1 MKCYDSYQDLMFLK
15 SLKRSHL
22 AIYVSVALANN
33 CLAFRGG
40 SFLLLLGGIDA
51 LNAKNDEVYRNV
63 KLKRNRM
70 RSAQRAHEQR
80 AYCRLRELVPS
91 LQSQQRKA
99 SKLETLKHTCAY
111 IRYLKEILEK
121 LQMIKLQRDETEKSK
136 EGDNLAKAGVIGE
149 VPRNNELTCWE
160 IMTKYS
166 YVCKVDIAKQHTEF
180 K

>member
-1 MKCYDSYQDLMFLK
+1 M
-15 SLKRSHL
+15 
-22 AIYVSVALANN
+22 
-33 CLAFRGG
+33 
-40 SFLLLLGGIDA
+40 LLGGIDA

-149 VPRNNELTCWE
+149 VPRNNELTC
-160 IMTKYS
+160 
-166 YVCKVDIAKQHTEF
+166 
-180 K
+180 